1 MSKKIKKILAKKNKK
16 KIVSLTAY
24 SKNIAKILD
33 KYCDITLVG
42 DSMANVL
49 YGMKNTHRIT
59 LDTIIQHSISV
70 RKGIKK
76 SLLVVDMPK
85 GSYKNPSQAKKNAKL
100 IFKRTNCDAV
110 KIESNNKNFKIIR
123 EITKAKIPVMG
134 HIGYTPQFKNKFKVE
149 GKKKKEIKKLIKESI
164 SIEKAGAFSI
174 VLECITPNTA
184 KKITNLLKIP
194 TIGIGSSS
202 HCDGQILVTDDIIGL
217 SGFYPKFVKKYVNL
231 NTIIEKAVKKYSKEV
246 KNKLFPKNK
255 NFLYG
260 KWKRNKLSWKN
271 RKLPTKK

>member
-1 MSKKIKKILAKKNKK
+1 MSLKIKKILAKKNKK

-24 SKNIAKILD
+24 SKNIAQILD
-33 KYCDITLVG
+33 KHCDIILVG

-49 YGMKNTHRIT
+49 YGMKNTHKIS
-59 LDTIIQHSISV
+59 LDSIIQHSISV
-70 RKGIKK
+70 RKGTKK

-85 GSYKNPSQAKKNAKL
+85 DSYKNPHKAKKNAKL
-100 IFKRTNCDAV
+100 IFKKTKCDAV

-134 HIGYTPQFKNKFKVE
+134 HIGYTPQFKKKFKVE
-149 GKKKKEIKKLIKESI
+149 GKNNYEIKKLIKESLLI
-164 SIEKAGAFSI
+164 QKAGAFSI

-184 KKITNLLKIP
+184 KIITNLLKIP

-202 HCDGQILVTDDIIGL
+202 NCDGQILVTDDIIGL
-217 SGFYPKFVKKYVNL
+217 SGFYPKFVKKYANL

-246 KNKLFPKNK
+246 KAKIFPKNK

-260 KWKRNKLSWKN
+260 K
-271 RKLPTKK
+271 

>member
-1 MSKKIKKILAKKNKK
+1 MSLKIKKITEKKKNKK

-42 DSMANVL
+42 DSLANVL
-49 YGMKNTHRIT
+49 YGMKNTHKIS
-59 LDTIIQHSISV
+59 LETIIQHSISV

-76 SLLVVDMPK
+76 SLMVVDMPK
-85 GSYKNPSQAKKNAKL
+85 GSYKTPLQAKKNAKL

-110 KIESNNKNFKIIR
+110 KIESNNKNFKIIK

-134 HIGYTPQFKNKFKVE
+134 HIGYTPQFKGKFKVE
-149 GKKKKEIKKLIKESI
+149 GKSKKDENKLLKESML
-164 SIEKAGAFSI
+164 IEQAGAFSI
-174 VLECITPNTA
+174 VLECITPAAA
-184 KKITNLLKIP
+184 KRITKLLKIP

-202 HCDGQILVTDDIIGL
+202 YCDGQILVTDDILGL

-231 NTIIEKAVKKYSKEV
+231 NSIIDKTIKRYSKEV
-246 KNKLFPKNK
+246 KTETFPDNRY
-255 NFLYG
+255 FLYG
-260 KWKRNKLSWKN
+260 K
-271 RKLPTKK
+271 